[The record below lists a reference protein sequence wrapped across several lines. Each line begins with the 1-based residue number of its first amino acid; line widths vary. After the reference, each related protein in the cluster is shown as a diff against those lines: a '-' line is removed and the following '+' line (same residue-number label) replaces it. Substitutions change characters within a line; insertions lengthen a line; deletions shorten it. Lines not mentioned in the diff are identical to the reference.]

1 MEIKAGTQTNLNFL
15 LQRSSAQVANL
26 RTNAT
31 AGKDIQNG
39 AYIDSDGSRTF
50 RSMTVNSCSAKLD
63 LDCGDIVTVAISARP
78 RLISQTQTSIY
89 IDAYDTKICIYTYE
103 II

>member
-1 MEIKAGTQTNLNFL
+1 MEIKAGTQTNMNFL
-15 LQRSSAQVANL
+15 LQRSPAQVANL

-31 AGKDIQNG
+31 ERKDIQNG

-63 LDCGDIVTVAISARP
+63 LDCGDIVAVAIAASP
-78 RLISQTQTSIY
+78 RLISQTHTSIY
-89 IDAYDTKICIYTYE
+89 VNASDTKICTHTY
-103 II
+103 